1 MDRALGIKILNK
13 VFKNQKNVTM
23 FENLI
28 FKMSNNSIE
37 TYNNLLLYVTN
48 EINNKKSTKTT
59 YSNIKKQKFG
69 WNSDNFI
76 ENKNKIEEHDHFI
89 MNPFQIDEGV
99 MECGKCGS
107 RKTYS
112 YTKQTRSGDE
122 ATTVFAICC
131 NCNNKWHT

>member
-1 MDRALGIKILNK
+1 MDRELGIKILNR
-13 VFKNQKNVTM
+13 VFKHKKNITM

-28 FKMSNNSIE
+28 FKTSNNSLD
-37 TYNNLLLYVTN
+37 TYNNLILYVSN
-48 EINNKKSTKTT
+48 EIANKKSIKKT
-59 YSNIKKQKFG
+59 YSSIKEKKIG
-69 WNSDNFI
+69 WYSNNFV

-107 RKTYS
+107 HKTYS

-131 NCNNKWHT
+131 KCNNKWHT

>member
-1 MDRALGIKILNK
+1 MDRVLGIKILNK
-13 VFKNQKNVTM
+13 IFKNKKNVTM

-28 FKMSNNSIE
+28 FKISNNSLN

-48 EINNKKSTKTT
+48 EISNKKSIKNT

-69 WNSDNFI
+69 WNSDNFV

>member
-1 MDRALGIKILNK
+1 MDRVLGIKILNK
-13 VFKNQKNVTM
+13 IFKNKKNVTM

-28 FKMSNNSIE
+28 FKISNNSLN

-48 EINNKKSTKTT
+48 EISNKKSIKKT

-69 WNSDNFI
+69 WNSDNFV

>member
-1 MDRALGIKILNK
+1 MDRVLGIKILNK
-13 VFKNQKNVTM
+13 IFKNKKNVTM

-28 FKMSNNSIE
+28 FKISNNSLN

-48 EINNKKSTKTT
+48 EISNKKSIKKT

>member
-1 MDRALGIKILNK
+1 MDRVLGIKILNK
-13 VFKNQKNVTM
+13 IFKNQKNVTM

-48 EINNKKSTKTT
+48 EISNKKSIKNT

-69 WNSDNFI
+69 WNSDNFV

-107 RKTYS
+107 QKTYS